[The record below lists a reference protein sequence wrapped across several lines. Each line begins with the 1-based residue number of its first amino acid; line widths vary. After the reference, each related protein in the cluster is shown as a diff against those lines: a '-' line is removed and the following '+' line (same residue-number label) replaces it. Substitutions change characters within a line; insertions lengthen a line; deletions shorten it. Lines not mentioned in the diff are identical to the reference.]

1 MLHYLYSLGCKI
13 HVLNHD
19 PCSHVEESLDLDELA
34 FCMISDHDLDN
45 LVFHPLLLKSHQIP
59 RVEQCH
65 LGIFPTL

>member
-13 HVLNHD
+13 HVQNV
-19 PCSHVEESLDLDELA
+19 PCIHLEATLQFCGLA
-34 FCMISDHDLDN
+34 FCMISDQDLDN
-45 LVFHPLLLKSHQIP
+45 LVFHQLNLKSHLIP